1 MKRNLKK
8 MFAQKAGTLMI
19 DEELQN
25 DELMIKL
32 RKWKQAKK
40 KLEAEKL
47 DAEIQQAQPDMQDNE
62 IKVMILKLIQTEK
75 LIKQI
80 YKKKKKD
87 LLKKPKRRDGRK
99 RTDKRAGEDVSQSGH
114 RSAMRSRL
122 GPNASVRVADDTASA
137 SGAGAR
143 KVRKSVDFG
152 GGDNRSDVSGPS
164 RGAGSGLSRP
174 ELQIGGL
181 SDHSGQ

>member
-62 IKVMILKLIQTEK
+62 IKVMILKLIQTE
-75 LIKQI
+75 
-80 YKKKKKD
+80 
-87 LLKKPKRRDGRK
+87 KPKRRDGRK